1 MKNPRIREIMTQDV
15 ECASPD
21 TSVREAAERM
31 RSRDIGSLPVCE
43 GKRVVGIITDRD
55 ITIRSTASGSDPS
68 STKVGA
74 VMTREIVS
82 VKPDDTL
89 KDAERIMH
97 DRQLRRLPVVDEN
110 GELVGYLAMAKIARK
125 ESPAKA
131 GRVLQ
136 GVSQPT
142 KSETLTEIA
151 LRKGN
156 SRS

>member
-1 MKNPRIREIMTQDV
+1 MKNPRISEIMTQDV
-15 ECASPD
+15 ECATPD
-21 TSVREAAERM
+21 ITVREAAERM
-31 RSRDIGSLPVCE
+31 RSCDIGSLPVCE
-43 GKRVVGIITDRD
+43 GKKVVGIITDRD
-55 ITIRSTASGSDPS
+55 ITIRSTASGSDPN
-68 STKVGA
+68 STKIGA

-89 KDAERIMH
+89 KDAERLMH
-97 DRQLRRLPVVDEN
+97 DRQLRRLPVVDEQ
-110 GELVGYLAMAKIARK
+110 GELVGYLAMAKVARR

-142 KSETLTEIA
+142 KPESLTEIA
-151 LRKGN
+151 LRKGG